1 MLYIVVLCPL
11 TNLSENTSLGYWI
24 FLLFQDSDILMAFWK
39 SQNVFFKNDNI
50 YCKCDLNR

>member
-11 TNLSENTSLGYWI
+11 TNLSENTSLGYCI